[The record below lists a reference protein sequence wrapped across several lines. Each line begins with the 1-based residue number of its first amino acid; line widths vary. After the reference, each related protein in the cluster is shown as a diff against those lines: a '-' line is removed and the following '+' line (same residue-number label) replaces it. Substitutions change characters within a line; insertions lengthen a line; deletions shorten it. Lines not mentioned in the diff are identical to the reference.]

1 MIDEE
6 PVVIVE
12 VQGGCVSQVFANAEV
27 RVIVR
32 DFDSIGMG
40 DADPV
45 QGKDME
51 ADQAFHSV
59 PLN

>member
-1 MIDEE
+1 MIIDE

-12 VQGGCVSQVFANAEV
+12 VQGGCVSQVFSNAEV

-45 QGKDME
+45 HGKDIE
-51 ADQAFHSV
+51 ADQSFHAV